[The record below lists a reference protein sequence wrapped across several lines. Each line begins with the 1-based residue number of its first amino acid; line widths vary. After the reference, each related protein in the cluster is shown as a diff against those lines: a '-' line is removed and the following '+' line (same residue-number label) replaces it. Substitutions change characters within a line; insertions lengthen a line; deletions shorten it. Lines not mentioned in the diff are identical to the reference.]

1 MPEHDET
8 MLDGH
13 ERPAAEWPD
22 TSAPDPA
29 EAALVPAKEQRPA
42 HREMPA
48 RALPSRKGRWSK
60 IVLLTMLATGLGS
73 LVWWYWP
80 SVREPSVRYK
90 LATVDRGAVAATV
103 TATGTLNPT
112 VSVPVGSQV
121 TGKVQ
126 HLYADFNSRV
136 TEGQILARID
146 PAPFRAKRDQARASL
161 RTARGTLAKAQ
172 VAVEQRKLDLDRAVT
187 LRRQEFV
194 SQSEVD
200 SARTNYRDAL
210 AQLEVSQ
217 AQVEQAG
224 AALVS
229 AELDLEHTAI
239 RSPVNGIVVSRNVEV
254 GQTVAA
260 SLQAPTLFL
269 IAQDL
274 LHMQV
279 NANVSESDIGGVTEG
294 KQAEFLVDAY
304 PGRTFKGTVT
314 QVRNAPVSI
323 QNVVTYDVIIDVDNH
338 DLLLKPGMTAN
349 VAIVTAHKEEVLR
362 VPNAALRFKLPGTP
376 TERKKSVVWVLDA
389 TGPPRQV
396 PIRTGVSDSMLTEV
410 VEGDVRE
417 GDSVI
422 VALETSPGTEGK
434 ELPPGFGGMPK
445 MR

>member
-1 MPEHDET
+1 MQSSNDQRAAVPPE
-8 MLDGH
+8 
-13 ERPAAEWPD
+13 
-22 TSAPDPA
+22 TSAPERA
-29 EAALVPAKEQRPA
+29 QTGLVPAKEQLPV

-60 IVLLTMLATGLGS
+60 IVLLAMLAAGLGS

-80 SVREPSVRYK
+80 AAHEPSARYK
-90 LATVDRGAVAATV
+90 LATVDRGPVAATV
-103 TATGTLNPT
+103 TATGTVNPI

-121 TGKVQ
+121 SGTVQ

-136 TEGQILARID
+136 IEGQILALID

-161 RTARGTLAKAQ
+161 RTARGTLAKAE
-172 VAVEQRKLDLDRAVT
+172 VAGEQRKLDLDRAVT

-200 SARTNYRDAL
+200 SARTNYRDAM

-217 AQVEQAG
+217 AQVDQAE
-224 AALVS
+224 AALAS

-274 LHMQV
+274 RRMQV

-294 KQAEFLVDAY
+294 KGAEFLVDTY

-323 QNVVTYDVIIDVDNH
+323 QNVVTYDVMIDVDNH

-349 VAIVTAHKEEVLR
+349 VTIVTAHKDEVLR

-376 TERKKSVVWVLDA
+376 TERKKSVVWVLGA
-389 TGPPRQV
+389 TGLPRQV
-396 PIRTGVSDSMLTEV
+396 TIRAGISDAMLTEV
-410 VEGDVRE
+410 VEGDLHK

-422 VALETSPGTEGK
+422 VAVETGPGTEGK
-434 ELPPGFGGMPK
+434 ELPPGFGMGT
-445 MR
+445 RVR